1 MKILTVITIFFSVI
15 GCNAQTKNQK
25 TEIVKIFGNCGMCE
39 STIEKAGN
47 MKEVSMVDWNK
58 DTKTATI
65 SYDSLKTTKDE
76 ILKKIALAGYDNES
90 FLGPDDIYSNLAG
103 CCQYNRAEK

>member
-1 MKILTVITIFFSVI
+1 
-15 GCNAQTKNQK
+15 
-25 TEIVKIFGNCGMCE
+25 MCE

-90 FLGPDDIYSNLAG
+90 FLAPDDIYSNLAG